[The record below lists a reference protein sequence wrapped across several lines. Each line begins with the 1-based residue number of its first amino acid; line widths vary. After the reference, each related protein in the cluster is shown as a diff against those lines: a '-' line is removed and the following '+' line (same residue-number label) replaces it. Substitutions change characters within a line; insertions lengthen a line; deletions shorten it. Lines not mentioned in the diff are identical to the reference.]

1 MESVSRWGWVLGPI
15 ALTFIS
21 LLPARVFAE
30 DWIVMSN
37 GDRLTGEVKQLDR
50 GLLQFDTDATDT
62 IAIKWDRIAALSSEQ
77 NFEITLDDGRR
88 ILASV
93 SPGSDGSKLQLD
105 DGRETLELA
114 TSAVVR
120 MEPIEGR
127 TIDRIDM
134 DVDLGYSLA
143 KANKVSQDTFGY
155 DFDYRSE
162 TRSLGLNFD
171 LARSSTS
178 SQPSST
184 RANLSMRYTR
194 LLFERN
200 WNPVGLA
207 QIERN
212 DELGLNRRYTF
223 GGGMTRAFVDTN
235 SRRISFVGGVVY
247 TAEKE
252 LDAELSNDVAEAAIG
267 VDLDWFRYNDPEFD
281 VKMRAVVY
289 ESISS
294 QQRTRGNV
302 DVSLRWELFG
312 DFTWGLSTYYSF
324 NTRRNN
330 PESSSSDYG
339 VVTSIGWSF

>member
-1 MESVSRWGWVLGPI
+1 
-15 ALTFIS
+15 
-21 LLPARVFAE
+21 
-30 DWIVMSN
+30 MSN
-37 GDRLTGEVKQLDR
+37 GDRLTGEVKLLDR
-50 GLLQFDTDATDT
+50 GLLSFDTDATDT
-62 IAIKWDRIAALSSEQ
+62 IAIKWDRVAAVSSPQ

-88 ILASV
+88 VFASV
-93 SPGSDGSKLQLD
+93 SPGTEGETLRLD
-105 DGRETLELA
+105 DGRTTSELA

-134 DVDLGYSLA
+134 GVDLGYSTA
-143 KANKVSQDTFGY
+143 KANKVSQETFGY

-162 TRSLGLNFD
+162 SRSLGLNFD

-184 RANLSMRYTR
+184 RANLSMRYTH

-212 DELGLNRRYTF
+212 DELGLNRRYTL
-223 GGGMTRAFVDTN
+223 GGGMNRAFVDTN
-235 SRRISFVGGVVY
+235 SRRVAFVGGVVY

-252 LDAELSNDVAEAAIG
+252 FGAELSNDVAEAAIG
-267 VDLDWFRYNDPEFD
+267 FDLDWFRYNDPELD
-281 VKMRAVVY
+281 VTMRAVLY

-294 QQRTRGNV
+294 QRRTRGNI
-302 DVSLRWELFG
+302 DLSLKWELFG

-324 NTRRNN
+324 NTRPNSA
-330 PESSSSDYG
+330 ESSSSDYG